1 MGLRSEEYGSR
12 KSNKQPEMYAVSAFA
27 IHMVKILV
35 LTCAIH
41 KVKECFI
48 MMYAAIRTLCLRG
61 NFPLNIS
68 KPGVTYG
75 GLHNSTSSAVDNL
88 KFTM

>member
-1 MGLRSEEYGSR
+1 MAAGRATNNL
-12 KSNKQPEMYAVSAFA
+12 QMYAVNEVA

-48 MMYAAIRTLCLRG
+48 MMYAAIRVLVHFAQEEKDSFEG
-61 NFPLNIS
+61 
-68 KPGVTYG
+68 
-75 GLHNSTSSAVDNL
+75 SSRD
-88 KFTM
+88 